1 MKYNYEISGWYIA
14 NGERK
19 HFDVEIQAESN
30 TQAMEIVIGRLAWE
44 EGLKGNSFLLDM
56 IHYEVL
62 R

>member
-19 HFDVEIQAESN
+19 HFNVGIQAESN
-30 TQAMEIVIGRLAWE
+30 SQAMEIVVGRLAWDE
-44 EGLKGNSFLLDM
+44 SLKGNSFRLDM

>member
-19 HFDVEIQAESN
+19 HFDVGIQADNN
-30 TQAMEIVIGRLAWE
+30 TQAMEIVVGRLALE